1 VAEHPVTH
9 IVLAGAGH
17 AHLYILKRAAEFR
30 RRGIAL
36 TMIAP
41 EAFWYSGLATGM
53 LGGRYAPEL
62 DQVDVEAMVRRGGGQ
77 VVRDRVRHIDVDGRR
92 IDLESGA
99 SVAYDVLSLDV
110 GSAPP
115 EIPGATD
122 RVYAVKPIS
131 NLLRLRD
138 EVRRLAALPDRSPVR
153 IVVAGGGPAGCEVA
167 ANFIALAKTGR
178 RPLKISIVTRQNR
191 LLAGLPATAGTLM
204 ERRLLQDGVD
214 ISYGATVRS
223 IEHGFAVT
231 RVGRAPFDILV
242 NATGLKP
249 SPVVGAMDLP
259 TGAGGGL
266 LVDRYLRS
274 VGDPRI
280 FSGGDCVSFAERDLP
295 KLGVYAVREAP
306 VLLRNLLA
314 TQDGR
319 RLKPYAPQRRAL
331 MILNL
336 GDGTGLAIRGS
347 WALRGRAFAWIK
359 DWIDRAFLRRYQR

>member
-1 VAEHPVTH
+1 MTR

-17 AHLYILKRAAEFR
+17 AHLHIAKRTAAFH
-30 RRGIAL
+30 RRGIEL
-36 TMIAP
+36 VVIAP

-53 LGGRYAPEL
+53 LGGRYQPEL
-62 DQVDVEAMVRRGGGQ
+62 DQVDVEALVRRGGGE
-77 VVRDRVRHIDVDGRR
+77 VVRDRVRHIDVNLQRL
-92 IDLESGA
+92 DLESGA
-99 SVAYDVLSLDV
+99 SLAYDLLSLDL
-110 GSAPP
+110 GSGPP

-138 EVRRLAALPDRSPVR
+138 EIRRLAAASDHTPVR

-167 ANFIALAKTGR
+167 ANLLELGKSGR
-178 RPLKISIVTRQNR
+178 RPLKISILTSQSG
-191 LLAGLPATAGTLM
+191 LLAGLPRIAGTLM
-204 ERRLLQDGVD
+204 EQRLLRDGVD
-214 ISYGATVRS
+214 ISYGTAVQS
-223 IEHGFAVT
+223 IQDGFAVAGDS
-231 RVGRAPFDILV
+231 RVPFDILV

-249 SPVVGAMDLP
+249 SPVVGAMGLP
-259 TGAGGGL
+259 TGVDGGL

-274 VGDPRI
+274 VSDARI
-280 FSGGDCVSFAERDLP
+280 FGGGDCVSFAERELP

-306 VLLRNLLA
+306 VLLHNLLA

-336 GDGTGLAIRGS
+336 GDGTGLAIRGG
-347 WALRGRAFAWIK
+347 WVLRSRVAAWIK
-359 DWIDRAFLRRYQR
+359 YWIDRVFLRRYQR